1 MLVAGLSGCGARG
14 AEVMAQVRMHA
25 HCRIG
30 AVHDPDPA
38 ALQRIGSIAAG
49 AARCA
54 SFEQLLGTGIDFVI
68 LAGPCG
74 VRAPQVEAAAAQGVH
89 CLLHT
94 PMAPDAAAAAAML
107 DACDRGGVKL
117 GVAVPGEADPLLEQI
132 RQMIAD
138 DWLGGTVL
146 VQSLWAEDRALRD
159 PPGTGHW
166 LRDPARAGNGAL
178 LQLAAHHVHLA
189 TWLTGRSAVQVT
201 AQESRGFSA
210 LGQDGG
216 AATALLRGGVLC
228 TFTASHLTRGSTFA
242 IYGTDGG
249 VRITNDRLWLR
260 GQREFRGDLFDY
272 LAPGQ
277 ETSVLRADVAEAVA
291 ARAPDCE
298 LHGRFARWI
307 DDLDDFPC
315 PGEQAAHDLRTLDAM
330 RRSIASG
337 RVETVAG

>member
-1 MLVAGLSGCGARG
+1 
-14 AEVMAQVRMHA
+14 
-25 HCRIG
+25 
-30 AVHDPDPA
+30 
-38 ALQRIGSIAAG
+38 
-49 AARCA
+49 
-54 SFEQLLGTGIDFVI
+54 
-68 LAGPCG
+68 
-74 VRAPQVEAAAAQGVH
+74 
-89 CLLHT
+89 
-94 PMAPDAAAAAAML
+94 
-107 DACDRGGVKL
+107 VKL
-117 GVAVPGEADPLLEQI
+117 GVAVPSQADPLLEQV

-146 VQSLWAEDRALRD
+146 VQALWAEDRALRE
-159 PPGTGHW
+159 PPGPGHW
-166 LRDPARAGNGAL
+166 LREPSRAGAGVL

-201 AQESRGFSA
+201 AQRSRGFSTLA
-210 LGQDGG
+210 EDSA

-228 TFTASHLTRGSTFA
+228 TFAASHLTRGSLFA

-272 LAPGQ
+272 LAPGL
-277 ETSVLRADVAEAVA
+277 ETAVLRADVGEAVA

-315 PGEQAAHDLRTLDAM
+315 PGEQAAQDLRTLDAM
-330 RRSIASG
+330 QRAIESG
-337 RVETVAG
+337 RTEPVAG